1 MSAQRGQAAA
11 MLRLRY
17 KAAKAIDGER
27 RRVLDYALYS
37 GESRLMVGLGIPDH
51 QEAGTRYEITAP

>member
-1 MSAQRGQAAA
+1 MSAQHGQSRVV
-11 MLRLRY
+11 LRLRY
-17 KAAKAIDGER
+17 KAAKAVDGER

-37 GESRLMVGLGIPDH
+37 GKSRLMVGLGIPDH